1 MQLVTEVLTQR
12 LAKKG
17 LLPAEI
23 PGFIRDVANIVS
35 SNHHVELLGINR
47 WLNMLGWDSI
57 ELDEHTF
64 QLLIASLDNKDP
76 HSNEVCQKG
85 ATASIGPAFLR

>member
-35 SNHHVELLGINR
+35 SNHSMELREINT
-47 WLNMLGWDSI
+47 WLKMLGWDSV
-57 ELDEHTF
+57 ELDDHTF
-64 QLLIASLDNKDP
+64 QVLIATLDDDAP
-76 HSNEVCQKG
+76 RSDEVDQKG
-85 ATASIGPAFLR
+85 ATRL